1 MSFLE
6 EIINIYL
13 IVVTETETFKK
24 NSFNYIF

>member
-13 IVVTETETFKK
+13 IVVTETETLKK